1 VCGVARTLGDTVQA
15 VPSVAYHTLTHPLL
29 CCLHLMNETTRLE
42 AEIMRRVIIRE
53 GMESVTEIMH
63 LDSKTKGR
71 AIAPEGV
78 EKESKG
84 K

>member
-1 VCGVARTLGDTVQA
+1 MALRAHWGTPCRL
-15 VPSVAYHTLTHPLL
+15 YHLLPTTLTHPLL

-53 GMESVTEIMH
+53 GMENVTEIMH

>member
-1 VCGVARTLGDTVQA
+1 
-15 VPSVAYHTLTHPLL
+15 
-29 CCLHLMNETTRLE
+29 MNETTRLE

-53 GMESVTEIMH
+53 GMENVTEIMH